1 MAPTHRHAR
10 SSERSIVECV
20 ALFVVLTI
28 IYALYMR
35 GVVDAARA
43 PIPPDL
49 LRPLLLFCLISG
61 APFAALAFVDRDW
74 HSELAAPVALTAWAV
89 VFGYFSH
96 TYGQLCPTECALLFL
111 PLMLSAL
118 AAHAIGGRRHQ
129 EWPLL

>member
-1 MAPTHRHAR
+1 MAPRHRHGR
-10 SSERSIVECV
+10 SAVRSIVECV
-20 ALFVVLTI
+20 GLFVVLTI
-28 IYALYMR
+28 MYAVYMR

-49 LRPLLLFCLISG
+49 LRPLLLFCLISSV
-61 APFAALAFVDRDW
+61 PFAALAFVDRDW
-74 HSELAAPVALTAWAV
+74 QSELAAPIAMTAWAV

-118 AAHAIGGRRHQ
+118 AAHAMGARRHQ
-129 EWPLL
+129 HCQT